1 MMTQWIKGRFFDAS
15 ALVKLVVDEPD
26 SDKVREFVNQRT
38 NLHTNFICYAEAF
51 GVLKRKWVTSKGVI
65 AFDTYFAM
73 VLRLISGVRN
83 KFQFDEMELLSPTV
97 QGDIERLGND
107 HHLDLADAL
116 QLVTILTG
124 TYSHLGP
131 ESATVLVTAD
141 FGLAE
146 AARQKGVRVW
156 RVDEPVPDWA

>member
-1 MMTQWIKGRFFDAS
+1 MTVWIKGRFFDAS
-15 ALVKLVVDEPD
+15 ALVKLAVDEPH

-51 GVLKRKWVTSKGVI
+51 GALKLKWMKSKGAI
-65 AFDTYFAM
+65 TFETYFAM
-73 VLRLISGVRN
+73 VRRLISGVRN
-83 KFQFDEMELLSPTV
+83 RFEFDEMELLSPTV

-107 HHLDLADAL
+107 HKLDLSDAL

-131 ESATVLVTAD
+131 HSATVLVTAD

-146 AARQKGVRVW
+146 AARQNGVRVW
-156 RVDEPVPDWA
+156 RVDEPVPDDA